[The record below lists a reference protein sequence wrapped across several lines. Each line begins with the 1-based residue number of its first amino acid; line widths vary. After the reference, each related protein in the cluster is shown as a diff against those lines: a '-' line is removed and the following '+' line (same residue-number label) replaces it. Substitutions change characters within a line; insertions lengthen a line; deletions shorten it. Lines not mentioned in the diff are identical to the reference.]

1 MKRKVK
7 IEVEA
12 DDGTK
17 IRIEVPSNDPEKIYM
32 YLKALNMIAGGKDL
46 AEDGPE
52 KDGSKDTTLIVD
64 RVREIIISEFGM
76 STFTLHDLYKIYE
89 MKYGES
95 IPKSTLSTYLS
106 RFVNDGLI
114 ERIGRRGSYRYR
126 VASPALFY
134 TQ

>member
-46 AEDGPE
+46 AGDGPE

-126 VASPALFY
+126 VASPAMFY

>member
-32 YLKALNMIAGGKDL
+32 YLKALNMITSGKDL
-46 AEDGPE
+46 QEDGSE
-52 KDGSKDTTLIVD
+52 KAGSREATLIVD
-64 RVREIIISEFGM
+64 RVREIILSEFGM

-106 RFVNDGLI
+106 RFVDDGLI

-126 VASPALFY
+126 VASPALFH